1 VAESTGHALRRLLG
15 PLRRAVAR
23 VVPTPEHAAS
33 LSDAQVEL
41 LRALEHGGPLT
52 TTEVAA
58 RLQISRPTVSNLVK
72 ALHRQGMVSRELA
85 PGDFRSTLISLS
97 PEAREELARS
107 DGERAMTFQRTIDRL
122 PAADRAAISQAIPA
136 LEHLLALLRQ
146 DTEPAPDRPAP
157 DAGSRPAGQ

>member
-1 VAESTGHALRRLLG
+1 MAEGTGHALRRLLG

-23 VVPTPEHAAS
+23 VVPTPENAAS

-58 RLQISRPTVSNLVK
+58 RLHISRPTVSNLVK
-72 ALHRQGMVSRELA
+72 ALHQQGLINRELA

-97 PEAREELARS
+97 PQARRELARS
-107 DGERAMTFQRTIDRL
+107 DGKRAATFQRTIDRL
-122 PAADRAAISQAIPA
+122 PPEDRAAISRAIPA
-136 LEHLLALLRQ
+136 LEHLLAMLRE
-146 DTEPAPDRPAP
+146 DADRAADP
-157 DAGSRPAGQ
+157 